1 MNNRVFSKKYSLY
14 DSSSSVF
21 LPVMLMLF
29 CVLSIA
35 LSGFFMKRFLIDDY
49 DPSAY
54 ILLALTI
61 GPWAYVIVSLQ
72 RNGLLKRL
80 FLRLYFDENGIH
92 CFLLEKKRYLIA
104 WEDIHTYGF
113 TDCSFSYASRSM
125 MIFSTDPK
133 EFVPKNRMEANR
145 ISPCR
150 IIIQYRSDVWAVM
163 KQVMPADMCEKLGYA
178 ISKKQ
183 DCFHKR

>member
-1 MNNRVFSKKYSLY
+1 MHNRVFPKKYSLY

-21 LPVMLMLF
+21 LPVILMLF

-35 LSGFFMKRFLIDDY
+35 LSGFFMKRFVIDDY
-49 DPSAY
+49 DPSVY
-54 ILLALTI
+54 VLLALTM
-61 GPWAYVIVSLQ
+61 GPWVYAIASLQ

-92 CFLLEKKRYLIA
+92 CFLLGKKRYQIA
-104 WEDIHTYGF
+104 WEDIHTYAITG
-113 TDCSFSYASRSM
+113 CSFSYASRRM

-133 EFVPKNRMEANR
+133 EFAPKNRMEANR
-145 ISPCR
+145 ISQDR
-150 IIIQYRSDVWAVM
+150 IVIQYRPEVWAALT
-163 KQVMPADMCEKLGYA
+163 QCMPADMCEKFSYA

>member
-1 MNNRVFSKKYSLY
+1 MNKRALSKKHSIY
-14 DSSSSVF
+14 DSPSSVF
-21 LPVMLMLF
+21 LPVILMLF
-29 CVLSIA
+29 CVLSIV

-49 DPSAY
+49 DPSVY
-54 ILLALTI
+54 VLLAVTI
-61 GPWAYVIVSLQ
+61 GPWVYVIVSLQ

-80 FLRLYFDENGIH
+80 FLQVYFAKNGIH
-92 CFLLEKKRYLIA
+92 CFLLGKKRYQIA

-113 TDCSFSYASRSM
+113 TGCSFSYARRSM

-133 EFVPKNRMEANR
+133 EFAPKNRMEANR
-145 ISPCR
+145 ISQDR
-150 IIIQYRSDVWAVM
+150 IVIQYRPEVWAALT
-163 KQVMPADMCEKLGYA
+163 QCMPADMCEKLGYA

>member
-1 MNNRVFSKKYSLY
+1 MNKRALSKKYSIY

-29 CVLSIA
+29 CVLSIV
-35 LSGFFMKRFLIDDY
+35 LSGFLMKRFLIDDY
-49 DPSAY
+49 DPSVY
-54 ILLALTI
+54 VLLAVTI
-61 GPWAYVIVSLQ
+61 GPWVYAIVSLQ
-72 RNGLLKRL
+72 RNGLLKRV

-92 CFLLEKKRYLIA
+92 YFLLGKKRYQIA
-104 WEDIHTYGF
+104 WEDIHTYAI

-145 ISPCR
+145 ISQDR
-150 IIIQYRSDVWAVM
+150 IVIQYRPEVWAALT
-163 KQVMPADMCEKLGYA
+163 QCMPADMCEKLGYA

-183 DCFHKR
+183 NCFHKR